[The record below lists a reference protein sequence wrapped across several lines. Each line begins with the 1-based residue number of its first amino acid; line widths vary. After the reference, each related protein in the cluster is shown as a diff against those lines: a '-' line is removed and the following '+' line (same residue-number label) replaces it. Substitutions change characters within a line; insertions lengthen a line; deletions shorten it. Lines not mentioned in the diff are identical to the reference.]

1 MDNGNDMP
9 NTLTPTRRACAFIV
23 AGLLAAGAAL
33 AQAPGAAP
41 KVKLATSQGDI
52 VLELNAAK
60 APKTVANFL
69 QYVREQQYDNTVFHR
84 VIDGFMIQGGGY
96 AADFK
101 ERPTRAPVPLE
112 ARNGL
117 RNERYTVAMAR
128 TSDPDSATAQF
139 FINVKDNANLD
150 APNPD
155 GHGYTVFGKVVSGT
169 EVVDRIRAVR
179 TTSQGRMQNVPVDPI
194 TIQSATIVAK

>member
-9 NTLTPTRRACAFIV
+9 HTLTPTRRACAFIV
-23 AGLLAAGAAL
+23 AGLLAAGSAL

-84 VIDGFMIQGGGY
+84 VIDGFMIQGGGFGP
-96 AADFK
+96 DMREK
-101 ERPTRAPVPLE
+101 STRTPIAFE
-112 ARNGL
+112 TTGL
-117 RNERYTVAMAR
+117 TNDRGTIAMAR
-128 TSDPDSATAQF
+128 TSNPNSATAQF
-139 FINVKDNANLD
+139 FINVRDNAMLN
-150 APNPD
+150 PPSPD
-155 GHGYTVFGKVVSGT
+155 GYGYVVFGKVVSGMD
-169 EVVDRIRAVR
+169 VVDKIRAVA
-179 TTSQGRMQNVPVDPI
+179 TGSKGPHQNVPIEPV
-194 TIQSATIVAK
+194 TIRSAAVLP

>member
-1 MDNGNDMP
+1 MDNGNNMP

-23 AGLLAAGAAL
+23 ASLLAAGSVL

-84 VIDGFMIQGGGY
+84 VIDGFMIQGGGFGP
-96 AADFK
+96 DMREK
-101 ERPTRAPVPLE
+101 STRTPIAFE
-112 ARNGL
+112 TTGL
-117 RNERYTVAMAR
+117 TNDRGTIAMAR
-128 TSDPDSATAQF
+128 TSNPNSATAQF
-139 FINVKDNANLD
+139 FINVRDNAMLN
-150 APNPD
+150 PPSPD
-155 GHGYTVFGKVVSGT
+155 GYGYVVFGKVVSGMD
-169 EVVDRIRAVR
+169 VVDKIRAVA
-179 TTSQGRMQNVPVDPI
+179 TGSKGPHQNVPIEPV
-194 TIQSATIVAK
+194 TIRSAAVLP